1 LFEIGRDFRVFAAAD
16 RAEFGY
22 ARHLGH
28 EPHTARAVNAAVHD
42 GLDENTNVFVLDRA
56 LVLLETTGIDA
67 VGHGLILQIA
77 FPALIADRTIE
88 RVVDQQEFHHAFAC
102 FAHHRRLREDLGWLA
117 VRPRP
122 AVPHTPGARGHRFG
136 RALELDQA
144 HAAIAR
150 DGQPLMEA
158 EPRNFRAR
166 GLAGLQQSVFRRD
179 VDLFAVDDQLGHAA
193 SALSSRI
200 RRTGPP
206 STAAPPAGFPSR
218 RRARSARAAADG

>member
-1 LFEIGRDFRVFAAAD
+1 DADGRAERVHDVDRFRFVELPRTRGKRIRLGRERADRAKIDHVALQLGRHGLFEIGRDFRVFAAAD
-16 RAEFGY
+16 GAELRY
-22 ARHLGH
+22 ARHLGD

-56 LVLLETTGIDA
+56 LVLLETAGIDT

-102 FAHHRRLREDLGWLA
+102 FAHHRRLREDLGRLA

-122 AVPHTPGARGHRFG
+122 AVPNTPGARGHRFG

-150 DGQPLMEA
+150 DGQPLMET
-158 EPRNFRAR
+158 EPRNFRTR
-166 GLAGLQQSVFRRD
+166 G
-179 VDLFAVDDQLGHAA
+179 
-193 SALSSRI
+193 
-200 RRTGPP
+200 P
-206 STAAPPAGFPSR
+206 
-218 RRARSARAAADG
+218 